1 MQSPGLNSK
10 YTESEFLGAGPGN
23 LHLTSIVGDSDV
35 DQLVRTAMPESP
47 PSAAPVRARYTGR
60 SRGMAGC
67 PDAHRAPVLRVQKGL
82 GTSCGVR
89 EKEVLFIEWVLMRGS
104 ILLSNTFQFI

>member
-47 PSAAPVRARYTGR
+47 PSAAPVHGKVPRDG
-60 SRGMAGC
+60 
-67 PDAHRAPVLRVQKGL
+67 
-82 GTSCGVR
+82 
-89 EKEVLFIEWVLMRGS
+89 W
-104 ILLSNTFQFI
+104 LS